1 MLLQRGTN
9 DQHRQ
14 VQVQRQAEPAKKPE
28 FQAAALGAL
37 VSAEPPAH
45 VQAGRLTADE
55 AAMIFES
62 MPELSGRGYTSE
74 GHWFCCPNG
83 HVYTVG
89 ECGGAMETSQCPE
102 CGAVIGGSSHQ
113 LDSSNGIASSF
124 LDLANAE
131 IDDSGY
137 W

>member
-1 MLLQRGTN
+1 
-9 DQHRQ
+9 
-14 VQVQRQAEPAKKPE
+14 
-28 FQAAALGAL
+28 
-37 VSAEPPAH
+37 
-45 VQAGRLTADE
+45 
-55 AAMIFES
+55 MIFES

-102 CGAVIGGSSHQ
+102 CSAVIGGSSHQ

-131 IDDSGY
+131 IDFISTSTFHHFISTSIRKGSI